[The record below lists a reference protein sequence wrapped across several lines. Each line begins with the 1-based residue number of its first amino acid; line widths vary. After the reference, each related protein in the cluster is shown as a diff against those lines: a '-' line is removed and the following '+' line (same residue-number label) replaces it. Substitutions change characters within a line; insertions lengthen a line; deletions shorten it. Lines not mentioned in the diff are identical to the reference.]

1 MPDRQ
6 SDAADSPACTLADG
20 IVSEEEGTDVSP
32 DPAPDQDNNWRQ
44 VLTDPAGR
52 TTKRRHVRDR
62 VQDLRPSATARAGS
76 PGEAGYLHWLTLIGW
91 RVVNKRRGVWWSLRH
106 RLRGTLARAPWRP
119 DKPSVSGSTWI
130 QPAWA
135 SAAKPA
141 AASCPIAV
149 PAFDPRIWNPIHW
162 QRDVGN
168 EAAALGPVER
178 LPPGIVAHHV
188 MHRDDLL
195 RLRRMH
201 HVEDVQAFHA
211 DVITRA
217 GDLVRLAAGGV
228 VVHLADGDV
237 RLRAWLGGEL
247 YDLMTTDPSDF
258 DAGTRELHSIRMRR
272 IALRDHSRQAR
283 TRQRGEEARP
293 DPPGRDP
300 VSILLATRR
309 PRFLPHALAAVT
321 RQTYPRLELV
331 LALHGEG
338 FEDVERRVAGVPH
351 PTKMVRVAAREPLG
365 AVLNV
370 ATAASSGTL
379 LTKMDDDDLYGADH
393 VWDLVLAHEYSQA
406 QVVGKGVEFVY
417 VAASDQTIHQLS
429 GDGEHYRARTLA
441 GGTLLVARHDLDRV
455 GGWRHVRR
463 GVDLGLIEDILL
475 ARGCVYRTHGTGF
488 MLIRHGYRPVW
499 DVSDERF
506 LAQAD
511 RSLQG
516 WIPALAD
523 VEDLIPPRAR
533 TQGTGS
539 RNPRGFSSCA
549 LPLPTAGHG
558 RLEAG

>member
-1 MPDRQ
+1 MPNRQ
-6 SDAADSPACTLADG
+6 SDAADSPACTLADR
-20 IVSEEEGTDVSP
+20 IVSEENGNDVSP
-32 DPAPDQDNNWRQ
+32 EPAPDQDNDWRQ
-44 VLTDPAGR
+44 ILTDPAGR
-52 TTKRRHVRDR
+52 TTKRRHLLDR
-62 VQDLRPSATARAGS
+62 VQYLRPSAEAQAGR
-76 PGEAGYLHWLTLIGW
+76 PGEAGHLNRLTLIGW
-91 RVVNKRRGVWWSLRH
+91 RVANKRRGVWWYLRH
-106 RLRGTLARAPWRP
+106 RLRGTLARATWM
-119 DKPSVSGSTWI
+119 PSKSRVGGSMWH

-135 SAAKPA
+135 SAAKPS
-141 AASCPIAV
+141 AASCPLAV
-149 PAFDPRIWNPIHW
+149 PAFDPRIWNPIGW
-162 QRDVGN
+162 QRAVGN

-188 MHRDDLL
+188 VHRDDLL

-211 DVITRA
+211 DVTTRA

-237 RLRAWLGGEL
+237 RLRAWLGDEL
-247 YDLMTTDPSDF
+247 YDVMTTDPSDF

-293 DPPGRDP
+293 DPSP

-309 PRFLPHALAAVT
+309 PRFLPHALAAVA

-338 FEDVERRVAGVPH
+338 FDDVERRVAEVPH
-351 PTKMVRVAAREPLG
+351 PTKVVRVAAREPLG

-417 VAASDQTIHQLS
+417 LAASDQTIHQLS

-455 GGWRHVRR
+455 GGWRQVQR
-463 GVDLGLIEDILL
+463 GVDLGLIEDILRS
-475 ARGCVYRTHGTGF
+475 RGCVYRTHGAGF

-511 RSLQG
+511 LSLQG

-523 VEDLIPPRAR
+523 VDDLIPPRAR
-533 TQGTGS
+533 TQVPGS
-539 RNPRGFSSCA
+539 HNPRGGVSSCS
-549 LPLPTAGHG
+549 LPLPTACRG
-558 RLEAG
+558 RPEVG

>member
-1 MPDRQ
+1 MLDHQ
-6 SDAADSPACTLADG
+6 SDAANS
-20 IVSEEEGTDVSP
+20 
-32 DPAPDQDNNWRQ
+32 
-44 VLTDPAGR
+44 
-52 TTKRRHVRDR
+52 
-62 VQDLRPSATARAGS
+62 
-76 PGEAGYLHWLTLIGW
+76 GEAGHLNRLTLIGW
-91 RVVNKRRGVWWSLRH
+91 RVANKRRGAWWSLRH
-106 RLRGTLARAPWRP
+106 RLRGTLARATWM
-119 DKPSVSGSTWI
+119 PSKSKVDGSTWH

-135 SAAKPA
+135 SAAKPS
-141 AASCPIAV
+141 AASCPLAV
-149 PAFDPRIWNPIHW
+149 PAFDPRIWNPIGW
-162 QRDVGN
+162 QRAVGN

-188 MHRDDLL
+188 VHRDDLL

-228 VVHLADGDV
+228 VVHLADSDV
-237 RLRAWLGGEL
+237 RLRAWLGDEL
-247 YDLMTTDPSDF
+247 YDVMTTDPSDF

-293 DPPGRDP
+293 DPSP

-309 PRFLPHALAAVT
+309 PRFLPHALAAVA

-351 PTKMVRVAAREPLG
+351 PMKVVRVAAHEPLG
-365 AVLNV
+365 AVLNI

-417 VAASDQTIHQLS
+417 LAASDQTIHQLS

-455 GGWRHVRR
+455 GGWRPVQR
-463 GVDLGLIEDILL
+463 GVDLGLIEDILR
-475 ARGCVYRTHGTGF
+475 ARGCVYRTHGAGF

-511 RSLQG
+511 LSLQG

-523 VEDLIPPRAR
+523 VDDLIPPRAR
-533 TQGTGS
+533 TQVPGS
-539 RNPRGFSSCA
+539 HNPRGGVSSCS
-549 LPLPTAGHG
+549 LPLPTACRG
-558 RLEAG
+558 RPEVG

>member
-6 SDAADSPACTLADG
+6 SDAADSSACISADR
-20 IVSEEEGTDVSP
+20 IVSEEEGNDVSP
-32 DPAPDQDNNWRQ
+32 EPAPDQDNDWRQ
-44 VLTDPAGR
+44 VLMDPAGH
-52 TTKRRHVRDR
+52 TTKRRHVLDR
-62 VQDLRPSATARAGS
+62 VQSLRPSADAQAGR
-76 PGEAGYLHWLTLIGW
+76 PAEAGYLNWLTLIGW
-91 RVVNKRRGVWWSLRH
+91 RVANKRRGAWWYLRH
-106 RLRGTLARAPWRP
+106 RLRGMLARATWM
-119 DKPSVSGSTWI
+119 PSKSRVGGPTWT
-130 QPAWA
+130 QPART
-135 SAAKPA
+135 SADGPS
-141 AASCPIAV
+141 AASCPLAV
-149 PAFDPRIWNPIHW
+149 PAFDPRIWNPIRW
-162 QRDVGN
+162 QRAVGN

-188 MHRDDLL
+188 VHRDDLL

-237 RLRAWLGGEL
+237 RLRAWLGDEL
-247 YDLMTTDPSDF
+247 YDVMTTDPSAF

-272 IALRDHSRQAR
+272 IALRDHSRQAP

-293 DPPGRDP
+293 DPSP

-309 PRFLPHALAAVT
+309 PRFLPHALAAVA

-351 PTKMVRVAAREPLG
+351 PTKVVRVTEREPLG

-417 VAASDQTIHQLS
+417 LAASDRTIHQLS

-455 GGWRHVRR
+455 GGWRQVQR
-463 GVDLGLIEDILL
+463 GVDLGLIEDILR
-475 ARGCVYRTHGTGF
+475 ARGCVYRTHGAGF

-511 RSLQG
+511 LSLQG

-523 VEDLIPPRAR
+523 VDDLIPPRANTR
-533 TQGTGS
+533 GIGS
-539 RNPRGFSSCA
+539 RNPRGLSSCS
-549 LPLPTAGHG
+549 LPLPTVSRG
-558 RLEAG
+558 RPEVG

>member
-1 MPDRQ
+1 MPNRQ
-6 SDAADSPACTLADG
+6 SDAADSPACTLADR
-20 IVSEEEGTDVSP
+20 IVSEENGNDVSP
-32 DPAPDQDNNWRQ
+32 EPAPDQDNDWRQ
-44 VLTDPAGR
+44 ILTDPAGR
-52 TTKRRHVRDR
+52 TTKRRHLLDR
-62 VQDLRPSATARAGS
+62 VQYLRPSAEAQAGR
-76 PGEAGYLHWLTLIGW
+76 PGEAGHLNRLTLIGW
-91 RVVNKRRGVWWSLRH
+91 RVANKRRGVWWSLRH
-106 RLRGTLARAPWRP
+106 RLRGTLARATWM
-119 DKPSVSGSTWI
+119 PSKSRVGGSTWI

-135 SAAKPA
+135 SAAKPS
-141 AASCPIAV
+141 AASCPLAV
-149 PAFDPRIWNPIHW
+149 PAFDPRIWNPIRW
-162 QRDVGN
+162 QRAVGN

-188 MHRDDLL
+188 VHRDDLL

-211 DVITRA
+211 DVTTRA

-228 VVHLADGDV
+228 VVHLADGEV
-237 RLRAWLGGEL
+237 RLRAWLGDEL
-247 YDLMTTDPSDF
+247 YDVMTTDPSDF

-272 IALRDHSRQAR
+272 IALRDHSRQAH
-283 TRQRGEEARP
+283 TQQRGEEARP
-293 DPPGRDP
+293 DPSP

-309 PRFLPHALAAVT
+309 PRFLPHALAAVA

-338 FEDVERRVAGVPH
+338 FDDVERRVAGVPH
-351 PTKMVRVAAREPLG
+351 PTKVVRVAAREPLG

-417 VAASDQTIHQLS
+417 LAASDQTIHQLS

-455 GGWRHVRR
+455 GGWRQVQR
-463 GVDLGLIEDILL
+463 GVDLGLIEDILR
-475 ARGCVYRTHGTGF
+475 ARGCVYRTHGAGF

-511 RSLQG
+511 LSFQG

-523 VEDLIPPRAR
+523 AEGLIPPLSR

-539 RNPRGFSSCA
+539 HNPRELSNCS
-549 LPLPTAGHG
+549 LPLPTVSRG
-558 RLEAG
+558 RPEAG

>member
-1 MPDRQ
+1 MPNRQ
-6 SDAADSPACTLADG
+6 SDAADSPACTLADR
-20 IVSEEEGTDVSP
+20 IVSEENGNDVSP
-32 DPAPDQDNNWRQ
+32 EPAPDQDNDWRQ
-44 VLTDPAGR
+44 ILTDPAGR
-52 TTKRRHVRDR
+52 TTKRRHLLDR
-62 VQDLRPSATARAGS
+62 VQYLRPSAEAQAGR
-76 PGEAGYLHWLTLIGW
+76 PGEAGHLNRLTLIGW
-91 RVVNKRRGVWWSLRH
+91 RVANKRRGAWWSLRH
-106 RLRGTLARAPWRP
+106 RLRGTLARATWM
-119 DKPSVSGSTWI
+119 PSKSRVGGSMWH

-135 SAAKPA
+135 SAAKPS
-141 AASCPIAV
+141 AASCPLAV
-149 PAFDPRIWNPIHW
+149 PAFDPRIWNPIGW
-162 QRDVGN
+162 QRAVGN

-188 MHRDDLL
+188 VHRDDLL

-211 DVITRA
+211 DVTTRA

-237 RLRAWLGGEL
+237 RLRAWLGDEL
-247 YDLMTTDPSDF
+247 YDVMTTDPSDF

-293 DPPGRDP
+293 DPSP

-309 PRFLPHALAAVT
+309 PRFLPHALAAVA

-338 FEDVERRVAGVPH
+338 FDDVERRVAEVPH
-351 PTKMVRVAAREPLG
+351 PTKVVRVAAREPLG

-417 VAASDQTIHQLS
+417 LAASDQTIHQLS

-455 GGWRHVRR
+455 GGWRQVQR
-463 GVDLGLIEDILL
+463 GVDLGLIEDILRS
-475 ARGCVYRTHGTGF
+475 RGCVYRTHGAGF

-511 RSLQG
+511 LSLQG

-523 VEDLIPPRAR
+523 VDDLIPPRAR
-533 TQGTGS
+533 TQVPGS
-539 RNPRGFSSCA
+539 HNPRGGVSSCS
-549 LPLPTAGHG
+549 LPLPTACRG
-558 RLEAG
+558 RPEVG

>member
-1 MPDRQ
+1 MLDHQ
-6 SDAADSPACTLADG
+6 SDAANS
-20 IVSEEEGTDVSP
+20 
-32 DPAPDQDNNWRQ
+32 
-44 VLTDPAGR
+44 
-52 TTKRRHVRDR
+52 
-62 VQDLRPSATARAGS
+62 
-76 PGEAGYLHWLTLIGW
+76 GEAGHLNRLTLIGW
-91 RVVNKRRGVWWSLRH
+91 RVANKRRGAWWSLWH
-106 RLRGTLARAPWRP
+106 RLRGTLARATWM
-119 DKPSVSGSTWI
+119 PSKSRVGGPTWH

-135 SAAKPA
+135 SAAKPS
-141 AASCPIAV
+141 AASYPLAV
-149 PAFDPRIWNPIHW
+149 PAFDPRIWNPIRW
-162 QRDVGN
+162 QRAVGN

-188 MHRDDLL
+188 VHRDDLL

-211 DVITRA
+211 NVITRA

-237 RLRAWLGGEL
+237 RLRAWLGDEL
-247 YDLMTTDPSDF
+247 YDVMTTDPSAF

-272 IALRDHSRQAR
+272 IALRDHSRQAP

-293 DPPGRDP
+293 DPPGHSS

-309 PRFLPHALAAVT
+309 PRFLPHALAAVA

-351 PTKMVRVAAREPLG
+351 PTKVVRVAAYEPLG
-365 AVLNV
+365 TVLNV
-370 ATAASSGTL
+370 AAAASSGTL

-417 VAASDQTIHQLS
+417 LAASDQTIHQLS

-455 GGWRHVRR
+455 GGWRQVQR
-463 GVDLGLIEDILL
+463 GVDLGLIEDILR
-475 ARGCVYRTHGTGF
+475 ARGCVYRTHGAGF

-511 RSLQG
+511 LSLQG

-523 VEDLIPPRAR
+523 VDDLIPPRAR
-533 TQGTGS
+533 TQVPGS
-539 RNPRGFSSCA
+539 HNPRGGDSSCS
-549 LPLPTAGHG
+549 LPLPTVSHG
-558 RLEAG
+558 MPEVG

>member
-6 SDAADSPACTLADG
+6 SDVADSPARPSADG
-20 IVSEEEGTDVSP
+20 IVSEEEGTEVSP
-32 DPAPDQDNNWRQ
+32 KPAPDQDNDWRH

-52 TTKRRHVRDR
+52 TTKRRRLLDR
-62 VQDLRPSATARAGS
+62 MQYLRPSAEARAGR
-76 PGEAGYLHWLTLIGW
+76 PGEAGYLNWLTLIGR
-91 RVVNKRRGVWWSLRH
+91 RVANKRRGAWWYLRH
-106 RLRGTLARAPWRP
+106 RLRGTLARATWM
-119 DKPSVSGSTWI
+119 PSNPRVSELRRT

-141 AASCPIAV
+141 AASCPLAV
-149 PAFDPRIWNPIHW
+149 PAFDPCIWNPIQW
-162 QRDVGN
+162 QRAVGN

-178 LPPGIVAHHV
+178 LPPGVVAHHV

-195 RLRRMH
+195 QLRRMH

-211 DVITRA
+211 DVTTRA

-237 RLRAWLGGEL
+237 RLRARLGDEL

-258 DAGTRELHSIRMRR
+258 DAGTRELHSIKMRR

-283 TRQRGEEARP
+283 TRQRGEEARS
-293 DPPGRDP
+293 DPPGRAP

-309 PRFLPHALAAVT
+309 PRFLQHALAAVA

-338 FEDVERRVAGVPH
+338 FKDVERRVAGLPH
-351 PTKMVRVAAREPLG
+351 PTKMVRIAAREPLG

-393 VWDLVLAHEYSQA
+393 VWDLVLAHEYSRA

-417 VAASDQTIHQLS
+417 LAASDQTIHQLS
-429 GDGEHYRARTLA
+429 GYGEHYRARTLA
-441 GGTLLVARHDLDRV
+441 GGTLLVARHDLNRV
-455 GGWRHVRR
+455 GGWRPVRR
-463 GVDLGLIEDILL
+463 GVDQRLIEDILR
-475 ARGCVYRTHGTGF
+475 ASGCVYRTHGAGF

-511 RSLQG
+511 LSLQG

-523 VEDLIPPRAR
+523 AEDPIPPRPR
-533 TQGTGS
+533 TQGPGS
-539 RNPRGFSSCA
+539 RHPRGGIIKLLS
-549 LPLPTAGHG
+549 PTSD
-558 RLEAG
+558 LQPWET